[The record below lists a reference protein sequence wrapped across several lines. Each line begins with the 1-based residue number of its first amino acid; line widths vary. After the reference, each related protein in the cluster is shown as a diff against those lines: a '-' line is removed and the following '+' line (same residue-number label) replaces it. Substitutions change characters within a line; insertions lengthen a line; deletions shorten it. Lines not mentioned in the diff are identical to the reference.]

1 MWYLD
6 NRKSNSPVHLGSIH
20 RLLYHQGYSESRT
33 IHSSAEQRDSWG
45 DLWQQRYVVVS
56 CTAQHRFQRLIGCQN
71 DITMMRRKLSII
83 LRILFLGDAIPS
95 QSQPLPTY
103 VFDFISFV
111 NEFG

>member
-1 MWYLD
+1 
-6 NRKSNSPVHLGSIH
+6 
-20 RLLYHQGYSESRT
+20 
-33 IHSSAEQRDSWG
+33 
-45 DLWQQRYVVVS
+45 
-56 CTAQHRFQRLIGCQN
+56 
-71 DITMMRRKLSII
+71 MMRRKLSII